1 MARGFNK
8 HLFLVFLMG
17 LIPIYL
23 GWLFLLIYG
32 VVLLRAAKYRKTG
45 IMMIILFFVPI
56 ALIAFM
62 VWSMESRLE
71 ECLLLGI
78 EDCGWL

>member
-1 MARGFNK
+1 MTTFLI
-8 HLFLVFLMG
+8 HLSWCIMLMCG
-17 LIPIYL
+17 IILKDTS
-23 GWLFLLIYG
+23 
-32 VVLLRAAKYRKTG
+32 KYRKTG
-45 IMMIILFFVPI
+45 IMLIILFFVPI

>member
-8 HLFLVFLMG
+8 HLFLVFVMS

-32 VVLLRAAKYRKTG
+32 FVLLRAAKYRKTG
-45 IMMIILFFVPI
+45 IMLIILFFVPI
-56 ALIAFM
+56 ALIAFI

>member
-1 MARGFNK
+1 MS
-8 HLFLVFLMG
+8 LTPL
-17 LIPIYL
+17 YL

-32 VVLLRAAKYRKTG
+32 VFLLRAAKHRKTG
-45 IMMIILFFVPI
+45 IMLIILFFVPI
-56 ALIAFM
+56 AFIAFM

>member
-1 MARGFNK
+1 MARGFGLR
-8 HLFLVFLMG
+8 LFLVFVMS

-23 GWLFLLIYG
+23 GWLSFLIYG

-45 IMMIILFFVPI
+45 IMLIILFFVPI

-62 VWSMESRLE
+62 LWSMESRLE